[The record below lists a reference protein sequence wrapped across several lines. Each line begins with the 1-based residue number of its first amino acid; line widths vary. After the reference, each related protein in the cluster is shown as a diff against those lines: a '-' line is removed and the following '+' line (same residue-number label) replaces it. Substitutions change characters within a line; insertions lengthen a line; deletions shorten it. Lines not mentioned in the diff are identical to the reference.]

1 MSYYVAPNQRNDL
14 APTLQAIRY
23 PVYLQRLSATDFS
36 DPIYLLVTSS
46 GLRYS
51 HTANERDSNAVRNT
65 FINETF
71 QTLQTG
77 TLGMCSVTTSNGS
90 QSTSTILS
98 STSAKPVRISLVLL
112 DRQDIAA
119 AHQLPYET
127 RITTLTSFR
136 YTKDP
141 SIHYNF
147 LKAMPTQKV
156 NDMKRMKTLLQKEQS
171 TGFILTELTST
182 FTNFVRDDNDDNDD
196 DDGYKTSDSARE
208 SESDDDA
215 VELSSNDKTRFD
227 GTQYLGTDEVDA
239 YINMMRLQFAD
250 DVSVFPAAYWIALT
264 ENNQRMLDDSDE
276 RLVYYNTR
284 PWFRKIG
291 RANIVYV
298 PIVIS
303 KHWIL
308 ATINFSEHS
317 IKTYDS
323 LVSYRYN
330 KRLVSQN
337 LIQLANYLKAPFS
350 DAEWTFASEPGC
362 LQSDGYNCGI
372 FVLHKIRLGTLADV
386 PTQFDADDMREHMG
400 MEHRLQ
406 ELQPFQ

>member
-77 TLGMCSVTTSNGS
+77 TLGMCSVTSNGS

-98 STSAKPVRISLVLL
+98 SISTKPVRISLVLL

-119 AHQLPYET
+119 ARQLPYET

-136 YTKDP
+136 YTKDA

-182 FTNFVRDDNDDNDD
+182 FTNFVRDDNDDD

-264 ENNQRMLDDSDE
+264 NNNTRILDDSDE

-330 KRLVSQN
+330 KTLVSQN

-386 PTQFDADDMREHMG
+386 PTQFDADDMRQHMS